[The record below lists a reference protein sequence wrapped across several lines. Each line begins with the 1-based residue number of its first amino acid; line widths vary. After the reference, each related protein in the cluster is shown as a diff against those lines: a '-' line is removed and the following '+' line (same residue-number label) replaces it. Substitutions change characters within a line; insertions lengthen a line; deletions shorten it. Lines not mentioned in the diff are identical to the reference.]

1 MRMDLNNLLYETQS
15 TVRKAGEILLSYY
28 RTRMRVEHKYHGG
41 LVTEADLASE
51 KFLKNELSQLL
62 PEAAFWAEESGKSG
76 ESEYHWVIDPL
87 DGTTN
92 FAHGLPYFCISV
104 ALTHKNQP
112 ILGVT
117 YQPLLQECYTAYKG
131 GGAFCN
137 DFPITVSQVKS
148 VADSMI
154 VVGLPYVKSEYYRE
168 LLQEFKKVALKSF
181 AVRHFGAAA
190 LDLAYVAAGR
200 MDAVFFEKLG
210 WWDVAAGIIL
220 VQEAGGIIT
229 DFNGKDILPDFV
241 SCLATS
247 QRLYHPLQDLLKKQ

>member
-1 MRMDLNNLLYETQS
+1 MNSLNAILQDTES
-15 TVRKAGEILLSYY
+15 IVKRAGEILLSYY
-28 RTRMRVEHKYHGG
+28 RKTIQVEHKHHGG
-41 LVTEADLASE
+41 LVTEADIATE
-51 KFLKNELSQLL
+51 NFLKAELAAIV

-76 ESEYHWVIDPL
+76 DAEYHWVIDPL

-104 ALTHKNQP
+104 ALTRRNKP

-137 DFPITVSQVKS
+137 NDPIAISQIKS
-148 VADSMI
+148 VAESMI
-154 VVGLPYVKSEYYRE
+154 VVGLPYAKSAYYRE
-168 LLQEFKKVALKSF
+168 LLQEFKKIALKSF

-220 VQEAGGIIT
+220 IEEAGGVIT
-229 DFNGKDILPDFV
+229 DFNGKPISPEFV

-247 QRLYHPLQDLLKKQ
+247 QRLHQPLQDLLKKQ